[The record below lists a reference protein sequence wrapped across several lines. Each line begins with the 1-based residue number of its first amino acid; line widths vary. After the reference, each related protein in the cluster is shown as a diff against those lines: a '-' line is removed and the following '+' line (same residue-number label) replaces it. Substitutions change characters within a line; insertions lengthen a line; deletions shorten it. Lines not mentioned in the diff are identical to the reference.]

1 MFDLSKYNSEQREA
15 ILDFDHNLLILACAG
30 SGKTR
35 TITGKIAYAIS
46 EGIIVPYQICAVTF
60 TNKAAKEM
68 KERVSRLVEEGDLSD
83 MEIRTFHSLGAY
95 LLRRFGTDVGLSP
108 DFSIYDDDDALSLLA
123 GVYPNQQKKN
133 LRSFLNEIMLIKE
146 MGISSSDA
154 RLVEKGYS
162 KELIDMYEK
171 YESALRATGN
181 ADFADLIM
189 LPAKLLE
196 DPHSRASEYVHRR
209 FKMILVDEYQDS
221 SDEQFVFLSRLKG
234 PETQVVVVGDDDQS
248 IYSFRGANLEN
259 ILSFDTLFENVRE
272 IKLEKNY
279 RSTDEILRPAGA
291 LISKNTK
298 RHVKEIVSADGK
310 KGVKPR
316 IIRAFD
322 GRVEAD
328 VISSMILTHR
338 DYDRVA
344 VIYRTNAQSQPFEVS
359 FTNLGIPY
367 KVVGALRFYER
378 EEVKD
383 VLALLYL
390 LMNHRDSVSFKRV
403 INKPPRG
410 IGPKKTEE
418 ILSYSDDLMEALE
431 TFVSKSSGKAKKA
444 SFQFLSTWKS
454 LTKLLDES
462 QDVNIGSVAHRAF
475 VEFGLSDYYKSEPD
489 SSIRSSKLQNVEQLI
504 NALSEEG
511 SGRDKL
517 RAFLERVALDNTILG
532 SEDPRDKEG
541 VTLIT
546 MHNAKGLE
554 FDTVYCVGLEDDT
567 IPGTDVTS
575 EEAEE
580 ERRLLYVAMTRAQRC
595 LVLSHADSRFKWG
608 SVFYSKPSRFLEDIP
623 REYLEGDFS
632 DLDKRQNFGT
642 SSSYTSWKGQ
652 SWANGIDFSPRKM
665 GYTPSVRRS
674 PLKSQSFNIGEKVKS
689 ATYGT
694 GEVVDIKDEGERRI
708 LTVLFGE
715 KRVKYVEA
723 KAALEKI

>member
-46 EGIIVPYQICAVTF
+46 EGIIAPYQICAVTF

-431 TFVSKSSGKAKKA
+431 TFVSKSSGKAKEA

-454 LTKLLDES
+454 LTKLLDEG

>member
-46 EGIIVPYQICAVTF
+46 EGIIAPYQICAVTF

-68 KERVSRLVEEGDLSD
+68 KERVSRLVGEGDLSD

-234 PETQVVVVGDDDQS
+234 PETQVIVVGDDDQS

-431 TFVSKSSGKAKKA
+431 TFVSKSSGKAKEA

-454 LTKLLDES
+454 LTKLLDEG

-517 RAFLERVALDNTILG
+517 RAFLERVALDNTTLG

-632 DLDKRQNFGT
+632 GLDKRQNFGT

-674 PLKSQSFNIGEKVKS
+674 PLKSQSFNVGEKVKS

>member
-46 EGIIVPYQICAVTF
+46 EGIIAPYQICAVTF

-431 TFVSKSSGKAKKA
+431 TFVSKSSGKAKEA

-454 LTKLLDES
+454 LTKLLDEG

-517 RAFLERVALDNTILG
+517 RAFLERVALDNTTLG

-632 DLDKRQNFGT
+632 GLDKRQNFGT
-642 SSSYTSWKGQ
+642 NSSYTSWKGQ

-674 PLKSQSFNIGEKVKS
+674 PLKSQSFNVGEKVKS

>member
-46 EGIIVPYQICAVTF
+46 EGIIAPYQICAVTF

-68 KERVSRLVEEGDLSD
+68 KERVSRLVGEGDLSD

-196 DPHSRASEYVHRR
+196 DPHSRALEYVHRR

-234 PETQVVVVGDDDQS
+234 PETQVIVVGDDDQS

-316 IIRAFD
+316 VIRAFD

-431 TFVSKSSGKAKKA
+431 TFVSKSSGKAKEA

-517 RAFLERVALDNTILG
+517 RAFLERVALDNTTLG

-632 DLDKRQNFGT
+632 GLDKRQNFGT

-674 PLKSQSFNIGEKVKS
+674 PLKSQSFNVGEKVKS

>member
-46 EGIIVPYQICAVTF
+46 EGIIAPYQICAVTF

-68 KERVSRLVEEGDLSD
+68 KERVSRLVGEGDLSD

-234 PETQVVVVGDDDQS
+234 PETQVIVVGDDDQS

-316 IIRAFD
+316 VIRAFD

-431 TFVSKSSGKAKKA
+431 TFVSKSSGKAKEA

-454 LTKLLDES
+454 LTKLLDEG

-517 RAFLERVALDNTILG
+517 RAFLERVALDNTTLG

-567 IPGTDVTS
+567 IPGTDVNS

-632 DLDKRQNFGT
+632 GLDKRQNFGT

-674 PLKSQSFNIGEKVKS
+674 PLKSQSFNVGEKVKS